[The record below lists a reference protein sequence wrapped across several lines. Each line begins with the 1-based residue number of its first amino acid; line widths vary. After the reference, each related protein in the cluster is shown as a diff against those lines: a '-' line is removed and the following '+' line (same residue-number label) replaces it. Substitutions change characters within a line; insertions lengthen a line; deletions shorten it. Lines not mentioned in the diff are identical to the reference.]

1 MKIFIMIVFS
11 IYFVAAFLLNLL
23 HLVTLEKSQKK
34 EAVIAAAK
42 VLLDFFLIILFVEL
56 RHYI

>member
-1 MKIFIMIVFS
+1 MKIFIMVVFS